1 MELATALNILEQLA
15 DGVDPHTGEVFA
27 PDSPYQHPATVR
39 ALHAALRELGK
50 QAPAAA
56 APSARPARAAD
67 APRNAPPKAGKP
79 WSDEEDQAL
88 ASAFDAGKPV
98 PELAEAHQRSRFAI
112 EARLAKLGRIKL
124 PEGALRYKAKSDAAA
139 YNAH

>member
-1 MELATALNILEQLA
+1 MEPATALKILEQLA

-27 PDSPYQHPATVR
+27 ADSPYQHPATVR

-50 QAPAAA
+50 QAPAAPA
-56 APSARPARAAD
+56 PARAAD
-67 APRNAPPKAGKP
+67 APRSAPPKAGKP
-79 WSDEEDQAL
+79 WSDDEDQAL

-98 PELAEAHQRSRFAI
+98 PELAETHQRSRFAI

-124 PEGALRYKAKSDAAA
+124 PEGALRYKAQSDIAA